1 MKKSTIIVL
10 TFLGLPLPV
19 LTFGQTLSLD
29 SCQYYARENYPLLKS
44 LVLNTNN
51 KNLEL
56 ANLQTSLKPAITMGG
71 QATYQSD
78 VTQLPFSLPGTTVNP
93 LSRDQYKVY
102 TDISQS
108 IIPLFH
114 KNEKEKLIEE
124 QTFMN
129 QKKIEV
135 ELHKLREVVMQTY
148 FGILLVDGQLNQLKP
163 VIRDIQVGIEK
174 LHATQSA
181 GTSSSTQKLILEAEK
196 LALQQKQAALKL
208 QKEGLF
214 QVLSNLIQRPI
225 NLEQVLIFPDD
236 SLLIDNINRSELFV
250 FSSQKQITQLQTTI
264 AKERLMPVI
273 QIFGQAGYGR
283 PGLNM
288 LNNSF
293 DFYFLGGV
301 RIQYNLS
308 NRYTY
313 KNDMEKLKIQ
323 REWIDIEKDR
333 FELNITLALD
343 KQRAEIKKY
352 QALIDQSS
360 DIIKIRSEIKELA
373 KNQLDNGIMSALD
386 FLSYIEAE
394 DLARQDLLFYKV
406 QLAMAIENYHF
417 IQGN

>member
-1 MKKSTIIVL
+1 MKKSIIIVL

-56 ANLQTSLKPAITMGG
+56 ANLQKSLKPAITMGG
-71 QATYQSD
+71 QATFQSD

-214 QVLSNLIQRPI
+214 QVMSNLIQRPI
-225 NLEQVLIFPDD
+225 NLEQALVFPDD

-264 AKERLMPVI
+264 AKERLMPVV

-308 NRYTY
+308 NRYIY

-360 DIIKIRSEIKELA
+360 EIIKIRSEIKELA

-394 DLARQDLLFYKV
+394 DLARQNLLFYKV